1 MLKGYSHSPSGAG
14 TAFKPYLQSPLHAF
28 GLQAKARPQDD
39 TCGVWMNEVPLLGYL
54 VVRGDAQDAAFNAAV
69 QDVLG
74 VAPPTQPSSFIR
86 TPHGVLLWQAPD
98 EWLLVCARAQLANCL
113 ARLQAA
119 SDGLH
124 AQMVDN
130 SGGLTQVY
138 LSGTKQLAVLHH
150 VGVYDFF
157 DDYRGTGSRHRVR
170 QGQHAGVSDRCT
182 RRVCDFS
189 GAALPIM
196 CGPCCARQPVRMAW
210 ASASSNMTPAIPSSV
225 CYRKAAPCHLA
236 YSKCSASASGLPAR
250 IPSARCWQSVVSC
263 SYCIRN

>member
-1 MLKGYSHSPSGAG
+1 MFNAYLQAPSGGGPMLKGYSHSPSGAG

-150 VGVYDFF
+150 VGVYDFSTITEGRAVGTVCGKANMLVYRIDAHGVF
-157 DDYRGTGSRHRVR
+157 VIFRRSFADYVWPLLR
-170 QGQHAGVSDRCT
+170 QAARPYGLGISELEHDAGH
-182 RRVCDFS
+182 
-189 GAALPIM
+189 
-196 CGPCCARQPVRMAW
+196 PV
-210 ASASSNMTPAIPSSV
+210 
-225 CYRKAAPCHLA
+225 L
-236 YSKCSASASGLPAR
+236 GLL
-250 IPSARCWQSVVSC
+250 
-263 SYCIRN
+263 